1 MHTNRFSPT
10 RWLVACLM
18 AACAAWVQAAP
29 TAPSPIAPT
38 EARAIRAVI
47 QAQLDAFAAEDPQ
60 RAFALATPAIRQQF
74 GTAELF
80 IEMVRS
86 GYPVVY
92 RPARVSFLQP
102 ERDGTDVLQRV
113 QMTDAAGRAWVASY
127 RMERQADKR
136 WLIGGCE
143 VTEAQGR
150 FTGLLRQRQRG
161 TDQGTDHEVVIA
173 AP

>member
-1 MHTNRFSPT
+1 MQADFSRARHARFA
-10 RWLVACLM
+10 RWLLGALACSLT
-18 AACAAWVQAAP
+18 AWALAAP
-29 TAPSPIAPT
+29 ALPTADQ
-38 EARAIRAVI
+38 RAIRTVI
-47 QAQLDAFAAEDPQ
+47 QSQLDAFAAEDAQ

-74 GTAELF
+74 GTADVF

-102 ERDGTDVLQRV
+102 ERDGATVLQRV

-127 RMERQADKR
+127 RMERQANGR

-143 VTEAQGR
+143 VVEAQGR
-150 FTGLLRQRQRG
+150 FTWNLRLPLS
-161 TDQGTDHEVVIA
+161 VS
-173 AP
+173 